1 MVLMPR
7 RRQYGRVAFAT
18 TAAVVGAVVAQMC
31 LGGPTVHASL
41 IPPPGT
47 PVATLDDPLPVDLSA
62 GNGDDRLVFSHYFT
76 AFPISIDNKAS
87 ESDYYTKQYLDPRGE
102 KDRYAAVGG
111 LMRHRPLPRDPIDSS
126 DWQLQDMRTEIARA
140 RSAGIDG
147 FTVDLLAIDGY
158 HWDRVQ
164 TLVEAANEVAPDF
177 KLMLMPDATTRTVS
191 DPVALAAAIASLA
204 DEPSVHRLDDGRL
217 VIAPFAAERQSPS
230 WWADWLG
237 LMSSE
242 HGIETA
248 FVPLFVDFW
257 SNVDEFASI
266 SYGVSTGARGSP
278 ATNVNIAEPIERAA
292 SLGKLWM
299 QPISV
304 QDSRPRRSTFDE
316 ANNSENLRLTWQAAI
331 DAQVPWVHLFSWND
345 YAEHTVFAPST
356 DTGWSALDISS
367 YYVEW
372 YRTGMQPTIARD
384 ALYVS
389 HRIQPAAAVPTGGQT
404 SLMEVR
410 DSSDPPRDT
419 VEVLSFFTAPMDVT
433 VTVGTSTY
441 TYSAPAGV
449 HAELFPLELGFVT
462 ASFAY
467 PSGVTVE
474 VASPYEV
481 VAAPVLQN
489 LLYHYVSS
497 AREGAFTGLV
507 APPTTSPSTDL
518 APPDT
523 SDGLSTDPSGGDD
536 SGRDDSGEGDDD
548 GSSSAIVLA
557 IGAGMALMFVGLL
570 VLVRHRRTTDQP
582 SRGSH

>member
-1 MVLMPR
+1 MVPTDG
-7 RRQYGRVAFAT
+7 RRQDRRVAFAAT
-18 TAAVVGAVVAQMC
+18 LAVIAAGVAQMC
-31 LGGPTVHASL
+31 VAAPTVQASL

-47 PVATLDDPLPVDLSA
+47 QIATPDDPLPVDLSA

-76 AFPISIDNKAS
+76 AYPISIDNKAS
-87 ESDYYTKQYLDPRGE
+87 ESDYYTRQYLDPAGE
-102 KDRYAAVGG
+102 QGRYAAVGG

-126 DWQLQDMRTEIARA
+126 DWKLQDMRTEIERA

-147 FTVDLLAIDGY
+147 FAVDLLAIDGY
-158 HWDRVQ
+158 HWERVQ

-177 KLMLMPDATTRTVS
+177 KLMLMPDTTTRTVS

-217 VIAPFAAERQSPS
+217 VISPFAAERESPS

-242 HGIETA
+242 YGIEIA
-248 FVPLFVDFW
+248 FVPLFNDFW

-266 SYGVSTGARGSP
+266 SYGLSMGARGSP
-278 ATNVNIAEPIERAA
+278 ATNSNITMPIERAA

-299 QPISV
+299 QPIAV
-304 QDSRPRRSTFDE
+304 QDSRPRRSSFDE

-331 DAQVPWVHLFSWND
+331 DAQVPWVHLFTWND

-356 DTGWSALDISS
+356 GTGWSALDISS
-367 YYVEW
+367 YYLEW
-372 YRTGMQPTIARD
+372 YRTGVEPTIARD

-389 HRIQPAAAVPTGGQT
+389 HRIQPAAAVPSGGQA

-410 DSSDPPRDT
+410 QSSDPPRDT
-419 VEVLSFFTAPMDVT
+419 VEVLSFLTAPRDVT
-433 VTVGTSTY
+433 VTVGTSTR
-441 TYSAPAGV
+441 TYNAPAGV

-467 PSGVTVE
+467 PSGVSVE

-481 VAAPVLQN
+481 VAAPAVQN

-507 APPTTSPSTDL
+507 PAPTTTRPADL
-518 APPDT
+518 TPPDT
-523 SDGLSTDPSGGDD
+523 SDAQSAVPSGEDE
-536 SGRDDSGEGDDD
+536 SGEADADE
-548 GSSSAIVLA
+548 SSSATLGLA
-557 IGAGMALMFVGLL
+557 VGAGVAL
-570 VLVRHRRTTDQP
+570 VLGGVLVVARHRRMTDAETEP
-582 SRGSH
+582 RRTPIE